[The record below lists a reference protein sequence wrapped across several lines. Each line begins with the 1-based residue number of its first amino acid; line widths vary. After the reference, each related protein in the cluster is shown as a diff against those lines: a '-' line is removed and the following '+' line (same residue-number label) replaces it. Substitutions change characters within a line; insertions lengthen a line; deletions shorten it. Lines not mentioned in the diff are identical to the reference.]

1 MAKIN
6 ATALQVHKL
15 VPTKP
20 TGEMLAAFHG
30 AIRVW
35 LNEEGNDEDVYKAM
49 LDAAPELIPNLT
61 KEWLAKAI
69 EQCNDGNS
77 PAAPHPDRDHFHQEA
92 LQNATE
98 AVINAWDRETHGPM
112 NGHLWNDMKSLVS
125 IGIKTYLTQFHPAHA
140 HSDIELTAAK
150 AQIAELQKQL
160 NEADRRAGAAE
171 RQMEDLKEAAAKR
184 SNWLYKAKQEAGYDS
199 SISFDIVWAET
210 LALAKLAMM
219 EMKQRNGI
227 KD

>member
-1 MAKIN
+1 
-6 ATALQVHKL
+6 
-15 VPTKP
+15 
-20 TGEMLAAFHG
+20 
-30 AIRVW
+30 
-35 LNEEGNDEDVYKAM
+35 
-49 LDAAPELIPNLT
+49 
-61 KEWLAKAI
+61 
-69 EQCNDGNS
+69 
-77 PAAPHPDRDHFHQEA
+77 
-92 LQNATE
+92 
-98 AVINAWDRETHGPM
+98 
-112 NGHLWNDMKSLVS
+112 MKSS
-125 IGIKTYLTQFHPAHA
+125 NCNFNQ
-140 HSDIELTAAK
+140 SAAK